1 MKKPTAKI
9 IYLLQYESNRIIYIS
24 PNVHQILGLSP
35 AKFYMDGF
43 AVFKSITHEEEEFVL
58 YPTAMSM
65 SSGSSGLYSSELL
78 LLCKDRKFHSFEH
91 HAIVLEEDTQDKP
104 HVLVGSLT
112 QLDQDKSGHNG
123 CSTYLKI
130 KNEWTQGPPYGIA
143 SLTFSKNVIKK
154 MPVEH
159 LDTNKKLQLIF
170 DDDPNTLLSSRQK
183 QVVKYL
189 AKGYS
194 AKCIAGKM
202 AISENTVIDH
212 KKKLLL
218 LFNAKNTV
226 EMIAKAS
233 KLFWI

>member
-1 MKKPTAKI
+1 
-9 IYLLQYESNRIIYIS
+9 
-24 PNVHQILGLSP
+24 
-35 AKFYMDGF
+35 
-43 AVFKSITHEEEEFVL
+43 
-58 YPTAMSM
+58 
-65 SSGSSGLYSSELL
+65 
-78 LLCKDRKFHSFEH
+78 
-91 HAIVLEEDTQDKP
+91 
-104 HVLVGSLT
+104 
-112 QLDQDKSGHNG
+112 
-123 CSTYLKI
+123 
-130 KNEWTQGPPYGIA
+130 
-143 SLTFSKNVIKK
+143 LTFSKNVIKK